1 LVLGEEEILSAD
13 LLSNL
18 VNMAKFRNLI
28 VHDYAS
34 IDDQIVFSILQ
45 RRLDDLV
52 PFAYAVTRHFE
63 S

>member
-1 LVLGEEEILSAD
+1 
-13 LLSNL
+13 
-18 VNMAKFRNLI
+18 MAKFRNLI

-52 PFAYAVTRHFE
+52 AFAYAVTRHFE

>member
-1 LVLGEEEILSAD
+1 
-13 LLSNL
+13 
-18 VNMAKFRNLI
+18 MAKFRNLI